1 MVIRKVS
8 LGAES
13 KSTGLLRRFFDVL
26 DLDVECQR
34 LPGERI
40 IQVDDDRFFF
50 DFLHA
55 HRKRLPLRCFHPVT
69 LIGRVLSENCVPSEP
84 NKPNDATDNASEFLE
99 LLGPR
104 WLS

>member
-1 MVIRKVS
+1 MSVTFTSKVS
-8 LGAES
+8 V
-13 KSTGLLRRFFDVL
+13 F
-26 DLDVECQR
+26 
-34 LPGERI
+34 PERI

-55 HRKRLPLRCFHPVT
+55 HRKRLPLRRFHQVT